1 MNKAENSGPSRGF
14 SPKWVKTTS
23 TTTEKATKKAVA
35 NEVSEEPKKPRGKG
49 GRKKATPVE
58 EA

>member
-35 NEVSEEPKKPRGKG
+35 NEVSEEPKKPRGKRG
-49 GRKKATPVE
+49 T
-58 EA
+58 